1 MLPAE
6 QEQALREKQ
15 EFKDF
20 ASEWP
25 IMVVVASGTFMVGS
39 PEGERHRGG
48 DEGRTMK

>member
-6 QEQALREKQ
+6 QEPALREKQ
-15 EFKDF
+15 EFKEC
-20 ASEWP
+20 ASGCP

-48 DEGRTMK
+48 DEGRSMK